1 MDEEP
6 TGAAEPAS
14 LRGARVGS
22 QVAGSR
28 TMRTVM
34 SSPRSANRPR
44 TKAPSL
50 GRLLLRLS
58 GRFESADGGGCDLE
72 PKDALLL
79 AYLAIEG
86 PTPRGRLA
94 TLLWPDV
101 DEERARGN
109 LRQRLLRLKR
119 TTGFELVAGNAKAA
133 LAADIAHDLDA
144 ASEVLADFEVHQA
157 AGLSEWLAAQ
167 REQRR
172 RACDEALETSASRAE
187 LTGELDAALEH
198 ANALV
203 QREPLSE
210 HAHRRVMRLHYL
222 RGDTAAAMA
231 AYERC
236 RQILAA
242 ELGTIPGKE
251 TRELLR
257 QIERGAAPE
266 GASSGRSA
274 MPISLLRPPRLI
286 GRNLELAALEQAWET
301 KRTTL
306 VLGEAGVGKTRLL
319 EEFAARAKSVVLVRA
334 RPGDAEEPL
343 ATAARLLRMVAGRFE
358 DIAGA
363 PAYALCLEVLPGFAR
378 GTADRAERRTPLG
391 PHFAAA
397 LKAARRMTGLIVDD
411 LQFAD
416 DASVDLLVEL
426 VNADDLSD
434 LHWAFGSRP
443 PAGPEAN
450 TRIARFREGGDLDV
464 VPLGQFDESTLAA
477 FIGSLELSHVDAG
490 ELAAE
495 MHRRVGGNPLFVLE
509 VLRQTS
515 GGASTRL
522 AMPARVSQ
530 LMDRRLQSISESALA
545 LARIAAI
552 AGRDFSAEL
561 AEAVSGQDALT
572 LASPWRELE
581 AAQLFTAGHF
591 SHDLVLEAAQR
602 SIPSSIAPRLHAKV
616 ADFLQNLDA
625 EPAKIAHH
633 RLAAGQEAQ
642 AVPHLVAAARRAWQA
657 ARAQETTA
665 FFMRAAEI
673 ESAAGHR
680 EAAFGILFDCADAIS
695 EISTAEQFSRVV
707 AMARP
712 LASAPAQQAALR
724 LLEAVEAYLHRDVE
738 GMSRLND
745 EALLMAIR
753 SGATRVEAECRF
765 NKGYIAVN
773 LGKLQDGIEHV
784 SAAARLARDCG
795 DVRRAEA
802 MQANVLTILSMS
814 GQFQRAL
821 DERDRAQK
829 QLIDLS
835 NPGALALSQSW
846 LAYEA
851 LAMGDSDAAQ
861 RAVEQA
867 LAAMRR
873 VDMSEM
879 EREGIV
885 RTATKSLRRM
895 GLFSA
900 ALLLS
905 AEVPE
910 HVIADERAELYLA
923 LGRPDLAGRAV
934 DAEAW
939 RSAVNERRQIQLQLA
954 HAALQLAAGRDAQP
968 LVEPL
973 DPSRIEDAFIAWD
986 VMMLRARLPGT
997 AAMLRQA
1004 LTLVDRFAR
1013 AHAAGLLAP
1022 LHAAVAKLAADV
1034 GAADQLAVH
1043 ARVAADWLTSDR
1055 RDATVPQCALWLQ
1068 RIFSERGER
1077 AETARCL
1084 SAGKEWLQ
1092 RAADEHVPPEFR
1104 DSFLNRNPV
1113 HREVLTLATRI
1124 R

>member
-1 MDEEP
+1 MP
-6 TGAAEPAS
+6 G
-14 LRGARVGS
+14 
-22 QVAGSR
+22 
-28 TMRTVM
+28 VM
-34 SSPRSANRPR
+34 TLSRSAHRSRPEAA
-44 TKAPSL
+44 AP
-50 GRLLLRLS
+50 GKLLLRLS
-58 GRFESADGGGCDLE
+58 GRFEAPDGNVCDLE

-94 TLLWPDV
+94 ALLWPDV
-101 DEERARGN
+101 EEERARGN

-119 TTGFELVAGNAKAA
+119 TTGFELVAGNTKAA

-167 REQRR
+167 RERR
-172 RACDEALETSASRAE
+172 SRARNEALEASASRAE
-187 LTGELDAALEH
+187 LAGELDAALEH
-198 ANALV
+198 ADALV
-203 QREPLSE
+203 QWEPLSE

-236 RQILAA
+236 RQILTA
-242 ELGTIPGKE
+242 ELGTIPGRE

-257 QIERGAAPE
+257 QIERGSAPE
-266 GASSGRSA
+266 GASSARSA
-274 MPISLLRPPRLI
+274 MPISLLRPPRLV
-286 GRNLELAALEQAWET
+286 GRDLELAALEQAWET
-301 KRTTL
+301 KRTAL

-319 EEFAARAKSVVLVRA
+319 EEFAARAKGVVLVRA

-358 DIAGA
+358 NLAGA

-378 GTADRAERRTPLG
+378 GAADRTERRTPLG

-397 LKAARRMTGLIVDD
+397 LKAARGLTGLIVDD

-416 DASVDLLVEL
+416 DASVDLLAEL
-426 VNADDLSD
+426 GNADDLAD
-434 LHWAFGSRP
+434 LRWAFGSRP
-443 PAGPEAN
+443 PEGAEADA
-450 TRIARFREGGDLDV
+450 RLARFREGGDIDV

-477 FIGSLELSHVDAG
+477 FLGSLELSHVDAG

-509 VLRQTS
+509 VLRQAT
-515 GGASTRL
+515 GDTSTRL

-530 LMDRRLQSISESALA
+530 LMDRRLQSISEGALA

-602 SIPSSIAPRLHAKV
+602 SIPGSIAPRLHAKV
-616 ADFLQNLDA
+616 ADFLQVLDA

-657 ARAQETTA
+657 ARAQETIA

-673 ESAAGHR
+673 ESAAGRR
-680 EAAFGILFDCADAIS
+680 EAAFDILYASAEAIS

-712 LASAPAQQAALR
+712 LASTPAQQAALR
-724 LLEAVEAYLHRDVE
+724 LLEAVEAFMRRDLE

-753 SGATRVEAECRF
+753 SGAPRVEAECRF
-765 NKGYIAVN
+765 NKGYLAVN
-773 LGKLQDGIEHV
+773 QGRLQDGVEHV
-784 SAAARLARDCG
+784 SAAVRLARDCG
-795 DVRRAEA
+795 ETRRAEA
-802 MQANVLTILSMS
+802 MQASLLTVLSMS

-821 DERDRAQK
+821 DERGHVQK
-829 QLIDLS
+829 QLIDLRY
-835 NPGALALSQSW
+835 PAALAISQSW
-846 LAYEA
+846 VASEA

-861 RAVEQA
+861 LAVEQA

-873 VDMSEM
+873 SDMSEAD
-879 EREGIV
+879 RESMV
-885 RTATKSLRRM
+885 RPSTNALRRM

-905 AEVPE
+905 AEVPGR
-910 HVIADERAELYLA
+910 VIADERAQLYLA
-923 LGRPDLAGRAV
+923 LGRPDLAGRAI

-939 RSAVNERRQIQLQLA
+939 RSALNERRRIQLQLA
-954 HAALQLAAGRDAQP
+954 QAALQLGMGRDARP
-968 LVEPL
+968 LFELL
-973 DPSRIEDAFIAWD
+973 DPSRIEDAFIAWE

-997 AAMLRQA
+997 AAVLRQA
-1004 LTLVDRFAR
+1004 LTLVDRFTRAR
-1013 AHAAGLLAP
+1013 AEGLLAP

-1034 GAADQLAVH
+1034 GAADQAAVH
-1043 ARVAADWLTSDR
+1043 VRTAADWLSTDR
-1055 RDATVPQCALWLQ
+1055 RDAMVPQCALWLQ
-1068 RIFSERGER
+1068 RIFSESGER
-1077 AETARCL
+1077 AEAARCL

-1092 RAADEHVPPEFR
+1092 RAVDEDVPPEFL

-1113 HREVLTLATRI
+1113 HRELLTLATRI